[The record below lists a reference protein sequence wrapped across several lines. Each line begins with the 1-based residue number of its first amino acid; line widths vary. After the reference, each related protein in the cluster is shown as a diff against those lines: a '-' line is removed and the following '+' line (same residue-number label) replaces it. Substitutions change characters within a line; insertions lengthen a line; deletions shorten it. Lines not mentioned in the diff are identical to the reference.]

1 MPRPAPYPPLFRVL
15 LLGAVALG
23 ALVSFSAAQ
32 GVGLSAM
39 AGAAPPD
46 GGEVKLGWLA
56 GVTPYAKEQEAA
68 MKASRKATFAAIE
81 SMGAARVVILLG
93 LSAAASMVFLGALFI
108 RWSLRA
114 PRTAIAR
121 LVGGT
126 AFGAALFRT
135 LDGAQELVIHRRAAE
150 AGMKVLVA
158 AKVPDVGL
166 DSGLGLVSFVSV
178 GWTAFVV
185 ALFVLLGTY
194 FRSDGVR
201 GLLEAAG
208 DGGDDEPGDE

>member
-1 MPRPAPYPPLFRVL
+1 MPRPAPYPTLFRVT

-39 AGAAPPD
+39 AGAVPPD

-56 GVTPYAKEQEAA
+56 GVTPYAKQQEAA
-68 MKASRKATFAAIE
+68 MKASRKATFGAIE

-93 LSAAASMVFLGALFI
+93 LSATASMVFLGALFI

-121 LVGGT
+121 LVGGA

-150 AGMKVLVA
+150 A
-158 AKVPDVGL
+158 KVPDVGL
-166 DSGLGLVSFVSV
+166 DSGLGLVSAVSV

-208 DGGDDEPGDE
+208 DGGDDEPGDD